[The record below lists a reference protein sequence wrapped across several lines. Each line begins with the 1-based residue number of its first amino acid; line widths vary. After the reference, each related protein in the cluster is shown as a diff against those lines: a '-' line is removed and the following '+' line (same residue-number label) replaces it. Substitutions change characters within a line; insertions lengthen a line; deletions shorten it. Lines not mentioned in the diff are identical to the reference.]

1 VGKAAGA
8 AFKARAAFHAEELKE
23 ALAGPHGAVVS
34 KTIVALGAMNINNAG
49 ALVAAVEQIDW
60 TDVSAKTRV
69 VLLHQVNAA
78 ITELREKRGL
88 PPFDDGP
95 PGTADNAFRRIKAVL
110 FP

>member
-1 VGKAAGA
+1 MGKAAGA

-60 TDVSAKTRV
+60 TDVSAKTPGGPSTSSERG
-69 VLLHQVNAA
+69 HHRIAREARPAA
-78 ITELREKRGL
+78 VR
-88 PPFDDGP
+88 
-95 PGTADNAFRRIKAVL
+95 
-110 FP
+110 